1 MKTLVLGIGNPIL
14 GDDGVGVQ
22 VAQELAPLIKKDT
35 VDVKDVSTSGFILLD
50 IIRGYEKLVIID
62 AITTERGDPGEIYRL
77 KPDDFFNTVHR
88 TTSVHD
94 ANLPTVIALGNKLIP
109 EEMPREI
116 VIFAIEVQ
124 EIEQFTTEMTPPV
137 KEAVPTVT
145 NLVLEELGVLM
156 EER

>member
-14 GDDGVGVQ
+14 GDDGVGFQ
-22 VAQELAPLIKKDT
+22 VAQELAKLIKDDA
-35 VDVKDVSTSGFILLD
+35 VDVKDASTSGFILLD

-62 AITTERGDPGEIYRL
+62 AITTEGGDPGEIYRL
-77 KPDDFFNTVHR
+77 KPDDFFNTVHL

-94 ANLPTVIALGNKLIP
+94 ANLPTVIAIGTKLIP

-124 EIEQFTTEMTPPV
+124 EIEKFTTEMTPPV
-137 KEAVPTVT
+137 KEAIPKVT
-145 NLVLEELGVLM
+145 NLVLEELGDLIG
-156 EER
+156 ER